1 MPLNTTLDP
10 NTVLLSDED
19 FAKSPFSIC
28 GGGESDAYKAWRE
41 EKLANFPDFS
51 EIIVDIG
58 NSSAMTLAESKKIR
72 SLLKRC
78 GMAIFRV
85 GETMAGSGDEAHG
98 RDMVAGISK
107 HYCLKN
113 PDKNPYADDDALTPL
128 HVAAGKARIE
138 EGRKLY
144 IPYTDKAINW
154 HTDGYYNP
162 PERTIRT
169 MLLYCVRPAKSG
181 GANMLFDPEIAYLL
195 MRDADIEMVR
205 AMAHPQAMTIPAN
218 EIDEAVTREDV
229 TGPVFSI
236 DRQDGSLRMRYT
248 ARKKNVIWRND
259 GDTARALK
267 FLENMLSEENEK
279 NNKFMFEYRLKAGE
293 GLVCN
298 NVLHTRTSFVDGE
311 QENEKRFILRG
322 RYRQR
327 IAQI

>member
-1 MPLNTTLDP
+1 MPLNTNPEP
-10 NTVLLSDED
+10 NTVLLNDKD
-19 FAKSPFSIC
+19 FAKSPFSLC
-28 GGGESDAYKAWRE
+28 EGKESGAYRAWRE
-41 EKLANFPDFS
+41 EKLANFPDLS
-51 EIIVDIG
+51 EIIVDVG
-58 NSSAMTLAESKKIR
+58 DGAALTLAESKKIR

-78 GMAIFRV
+78 GMAIFR
-85 GETMAGSGDEAHG
+85 GSSPMAGSGDETHG
-98 RDMVAGISK
+98 RDVVAGVSK

-113 PDKNPYADDDALTPL
+113 PDKNPYADEDALTPL

-138 EGRKLY
+138 DGRKLY

-181 GANMLFDPEIAYLL
+181 GKNMLFDPEIAYLL

-205 AMAHPQAMTIPAN
+205 ALAHPQAMTIPAN
-218 EIDEAVTREDV
+218 EIDEAVTRDDV

-248 ARKKNVIWRND
+248 ARKKNVIWRD
-259 GDTARALK
+259 DADTARALK
-267 FLENMLSEENEK
+267 FLGNMLSEENEK
-279 NNKFMFEYRLKAGE
+279 NNKFMFEYGLKAGE
-293 GLVCN
+293 GLICN
-298 NVLHTRTSFVDGE
+298 NVLHARTAFVDGD

-322 RYRQR
+322 RYKQR